1 VIASG
6 LELFSRYDLLV
17 LLVQKELKLKYKGS
31 VLGIFWSLLNPLLMM
46 AVYALVFSIIFKFT
60 IPRYPVFLLAG
71 LLPWSFFQSS
81 ITGSTMSVILNGHL
95 VRRVKFP
102 IDFLPTTTVLANLF
116 NVLPSFAVLLVFT
129 FFYRQPVGL
138 PLLALPLLL
147 ALQVVFT
154 IGLGLGLSALTVYF
168 RDLEHLIPIGITVW
182 FYGTPVIYPLSIFAG
197 HPNVHAL
204 LLLNP
209 MTWLI
214 TAYQDIWHEN
224 RWPDPVQLGI
234 FALCAL
240 ASWIAGTL
248 IFRRLEGRFA
258 EEV

>member
-1 VIASG
+1 MIASG

-116 NVLPSFAVLLVFT
+116 NGDIELTIAAYNAGENAVIRYGGIPPFQETQDYVVKVLAN
-129 FFYRQPVGL
+129 YRQYRK
-138 PLLALPLLL
+138 
-147 ALQVVFT
+147 Q
-154 IGLGLGLSALTVYF
+154 SAL
-168 RDLEHLIPIGITVW
+168 
-182 FYGTPVIYPLSIFAG
+182 
-197 HPNVHAL
+197 
-204 LLLNP
+204 
-209 MTWLI
+209 
-214 TAYQDIWHEN
+214 
-224 RWPDPVQLGI
+224 
-234 FALCAL
+234 
-240 ASWIAGTL
+240 
-248 IFRRLEGRFA
+248 
-258 EEV
+258 